1 MFKPHTDFPVDSYNQ
16 DGLISMHNHD
26 FIREKE
32 FCSAYQRG
40 VKAVGKDYQW
50 HWRVHIGL
58 WAARTA
64 IKKPGDFVEC
74 GVNAGFLSSSIMHD
88 LDWDSR
94 GKIFF
99 LLDTFA
105 GIDLKHVTEEE
116 LREGISQ
123 KNTEMIESGFYL
135 TSSESVKINFSEWRN
150 IKIIEG
156 VIPDTLGEITSSQI
170 SFLHIDLN
178 CAPPEIAAI
187 EFLWSRLVSGAIV
200 LLDDYAY
207 SGYHHQK
214 TSMDNFAR
222 SRGVSIASLPTG
234 QGLLIKE

>member
-1 MFKPHTDFPVDSYNQ
+1 MFKLHRDFPIESYNQ
-16 DGLISMHNHD
+16 DGLVSMHKHD
-26 FIREKE
+26 FMVDER
-32 FCSAYQRG
+32 FVSAYKRG
-40 VKAVGKDYQW
+40 VDAVGEDYNW

-64 IKKPGDFVEC
+64 IKKVGDFVEC

-94 GKIFF
+94 GKTFY
-99 LLDTFA
+99 LLDTFS
-105 GIDLKHVTEEE
+105 GIDLDHVTQGE
-116 LREGISQ
+116 LNDGIAD
-123 KNTEMIESGFYL
+123 KNSALIAGGFYV
-135 TSSESVKINFSEWRN
+135 TSSESVRKNFSEWRN

-156 VIPDTLGEITSSQI
+156 VIPHTLRDVNASKI

-187 EFLWSRLVSGAIV
+187 NYFWDRLVPGAIV

-207 SGYHHQK
+207 CGFHHQK
-214 TSMDNFAR
+214 IAMDNFAQ

-234 QGLLIKE
+234 QGLIVK